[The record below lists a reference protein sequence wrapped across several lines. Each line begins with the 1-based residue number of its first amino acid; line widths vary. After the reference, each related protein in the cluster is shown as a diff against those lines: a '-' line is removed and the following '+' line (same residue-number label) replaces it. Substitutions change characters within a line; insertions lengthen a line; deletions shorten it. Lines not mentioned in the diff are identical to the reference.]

1 MSTAHTT
8 FHILDALSRDQI
20 STITRETEDEEE
32 IEITFE
38 EDDKK
43 MSYGRADSKKQQR
56 AIVIHLFG
64 MTAEG
69 ESLRCDVEGFRPY
82 LYLKVPPSLD
92 IHQFRDQLKSA
103 EFHKGEQEI
112 RIPASLS
119 IERVKRKELYGFTA
133 DEEFTFF
140 KLAVSSL
147 KDFRSLKLLLLNDYQ
162 EPTFRLSKKSAPL
175 PVYESGLDPLLRFFH
190 LRDVAPC
197 GWVTVNPSGDGEDET
212 TGIRVI
218 TCQWDEVSPEL
229 KPPKPTA
236 PFRTLF
242 WDLECYSHSG
252 EFPVANPKKV
262 KDSKGERVEHAGQ
275 AGPGDPI
282 IQIGC
287 VLKES
292 DGSIDKTIFVLDTC
306 DPIPGI
312 TVKSFKDEKS
322 MLLSWFA
329 WLAETNPDIWVGYNI
344 FGFDERYLWERA
356 QALGITNDESLQ
368 IMSRLYGHGGKVSLQ
383 EKRLAS
389 SALGDN
395 FLHTLSLQGRLQ
407 VDLYHVVKR
416 GYQLASYKLDEVTK
430 HFMSGKL
437 KKIVKEDST
446 TGTVWK
452 IMTSATGNAKVGR
465 AIVLIDE
472 TGDELTEK
480 LQIVEVGKD
489 YMKVAPS
496 EADSELDTDMA
507 VKWVIVKDDVSPAD
521 IFRLHRGSSSDRATV
536 AAYCIQDCD
545 LTMDLYNKLET
556 FNNAM
561 CMANVCTVPV
571 TMIFTRGQGI
581 KIESLIFKFCHG
593 ADMTIVTQT
602 SPPFNAPATPRIGL
616 DGEEIN
622 EEQDSYEGAI
632 VLDPTPGFYTRS
644 PIGVC
649 DFASLYPSTI
659 ESENISYDS
668 LLWVKDYAMDGTFVK
683 TNWTF
688 ENNES
693 LIDKYQAAGE
703 AMGCRWIDISF
714 DIWKPDPADTRKQPT
729 KIKTGIRVCRYAQYP
744 GSRKAALPRIVQG
757 LLAARAAKRSEIK
770 KESDPFRKALLDAEQ
785 LAYKL
790 TANSLYGQLGS
801 GVFKVRLQHL
811 AASVT
816 AYGRK
821 QIMFA
826 KAAIEKF
833 YGPEA
838 KDPRC
843 SAFVV
848 YGDTDSLFV
857 EINPRNSST
866 GERLKGR
873 EAIQATIDITEEAGH
888 FITKALKKPHDF
900 EFDKAFYPFIIF
912 SKKRYVGNMYEENAD
927 DYYQKS
933 MGIATKRRDY
943 APIVKTIYGGA
954 IKILLQNEANA
965 FGNPVAN
972 AAAFVKK
979 WVNDMMENKVSLNQ
993 LMLTKSLRSE
1003 YKMATPPAHKV
1014 LANRITARDPGNA
1027 PASGDRLSFIYFKQ
1041 PANFKGSQGDRVET
1055 PAFMKANGLKP
1066 DPEYYIEHQLEN
1078 PVGQLFSILVDQLPG
1093 VRPPVQGWSADPA
1106 MQAAERELYAREYLF
1121 RPAKEKNT
1129 NTLFKMWGQT
1139 QANTI
1144 PVAQSVASRT
1154 RAAAEKLKKGQS
1166 RVDDLFMAR
1175 MLVDTVKKEKR
1186 RK

>member
-1 MSTAHTT
+1 MSQTVS

-20 STITRETEDEEE
+20 STVIRETEEEQE
-32 IEITFE
+32 VEETFE
-38 EDDKK
+38 EDDDRKYK
-43 MSYGRADSKKQQR
+43 SSRPDSKKQTR

-69 ESLRCDVEGFRPY
+69 ESLRCDVEGFQPY
-82 LYLKVPPSLD
+82 LYIKVPPSLSP
-92 IHQFRDQLKSA
+92 HQFQDMLRSAPPSLKV
-103 EFHKGEQEI
+103 
-112 RIPASLS
+112 
-119 IERVKRKELYGFTA
+119 ERVKRKELYGFTA

-140 KLAVSSL
+140 KLSVNSL

-162 EPTFRLSKKSAPL
+162 EPIFCLSKTTAPL
-175 PVYESGLDPLLRFFH
+175 PIYESGLDPLLRFFH
-190 LRDVAPC
+190 RRNLAPC
-197 GWVTVNPSGDGEDET
+197 GWATVTPTDEGEDET

-218 TCQWDEVSPEL
+218 RCHWEDVHPES
-229 KPPKPTA
+229 KPNVPCA
-236 PFRTLF
+236 PFKTLF

-252 EFPVANPKKV
+252 EFPIANAKAA
-262 KDSKGERVEHAGQ
+262 KDGR
-275 AGPGDPI
+275 GDPI

-287 VLKES
+287 VLKCS
-292 DGSIDKTIFVLDTC
+292 DGTIERTIFVLDTC
-306 DPIPGI
+306 DPIPDA
-312 TVKSFKDEKS
+312 TVKSFPTEKK
-322 MLLSWFA
+322 MLLAWFA
-329 WLAETNPDIWVGYNI
+329 WLADTNPDIWVGYNI

-356 QALGITNDESLQ
+356 LANGISNDESFQ
-368 IMSRLYGHGGKVSLQ
+368 VMSRLYGHGGKVSLQ

-407 VDLYHVVKR
+407 IDLYHVVKR
-416 GYQLASYKLDEVTK
+416 GYQLPSYKLDEVTK

-437 KKIVKEDST
+437 KTITKVESDS
-446 TGTVWK
+446 GGVRWK
-452 IMTSATGNAKVGR
+452 LKTAATGNAKVGR
-465 AIVLIDE
+465 AVVLIDE

-480 LQIVEVGKD
+480 LPITEVGD
-489 YMKVAPS
+489 GFLCVAPS
-496 EADSELDTDMA
+496 DADLELDTDLA

-521 IFRLHRGSSSDRATV
+521 IFRLHRGTSKDRALV

-593 ADMTIVTQT
+593 ADMVIKTQT
-602 SPPFNAPATPRIGL
+602 SPPFNAPATPRIGP
-616 DGEEIN
+616 DGEEIV

-668 LLWVKDYAMDGTFVK
+668 LLWVNDYDLDGNFIK
-683 TNWTF
+683 TNWTYG
-688 ENNES
+688 EIE
-693 LIDKYQAAGE
+693 KYQAAGE

-744 GSRKAALPRIVQG
+744 GARKAALPRIVQG
-757 LLAARAAKRSEIK
+757 LLAARAAKRAEIK
-770 KESDPFRKALLDAEQ
+770 KESDPFRKSLLDAEQ

-826 KAAIEKF
+826 KATIEHF
-833 YGPEA
+833 YGPAA

-843 SAFVV
+843 SAFVI

-857 EINPRNSST
+857 ETNPRNPQT
-866 GERLKGR
+866 GERLQGK
-873 EAIQATIDITEEAGH
+873 EAITASIAIMTEAGNL
-888 FITKALKKPHDF
+888 ITDALKKPHDF
-900 EFDKAFYPFIIF
+900 QYEKVFSPFIIF
-912 SKKRYVGNMYEENAD
+912 SKKRYVGNLYEDNPD

-954 IKILLQNEANA
+954 IKILLQNETNA
-965 FGNPVAN
+965 MGNPVVN

-979 WVNDMMENKVSLNQ
+979 WVNDMMENRVSLNQ
-993 LMLTKSLRSE
+993 LTLTKSLRSE

-1027 PASGDRLSFIYFKQ
+1027 PASGDRLSFVYFKQ
-1041 PANFKGSQGDRVET
+1041 PPGGPRLVSQGDRVET
-1055 PAFMKANGLKP
+1055 PAYMKANGLKP

-1078 PVGQLFSILVDQLPG
+1078 PVGQLFSILIDQLPDA
-1093 VRPPVQGWSADPA
+1093 RPPLQGWSADPA

-1121 RPAKEKNT
+1121 RSAKEKKT
-1129 NTLFKMWGQT
+1129 NTLMSMWGVAL
-1139 QANTI
+1139 ANST
-1144 PVAQSVASRT
+1144 PVAKSVSSRT
-1154 RAAAEKLKKGQS
+1154 RAALAAVEEKKKKGQS
-1166 RVDDLFMAR
+1166 RIDELFADR
-1175 MLVDTVKKEKR
+1175 VLVETVRKDKNKNKKQ
-1186 RK
+1186 

>member
-1 MSTAHTT
+1 LGPGVHILQIHMSTAYTT

-38 EDDKK
+38 DDDDKK
-43 MSYGRADSKKQQR
+43 ISYGRADSKKQQR

-69 ESLRCDVEGFRPY
+69 QSLRCDVEGFRPY

-92 IHQFRDQLKSA
+92 IHQFRDQLKGA
-103 EFHKGEQEI
+103 EHHKGEQEI
-112 RIPASLS
+112 RVPASLS

-212 TGIRVI
+212 TGIRVL
-218 TCQWDEVSPEL
+218 TCQWDDVVPEL
-229 KPPKPTA
+229 KPPKPAA

-252 EFPVANPKKV
+252 EFPVANPKKA
-262 KDSKGERVEHAGQ
+262 KDGKG
-275 AGPGDPI
+275 GDPI

-292 DGSIDKTIFVLDTC
+292 DGSIEKTIFVLDSC

-312 TVKSFKDEKS
+312 TVKSFKDEKA
-322 MLLSWFA
+322 MLLAWFA
-329 WLAETNPDIWVGYNI
+329 WLSETNPDIWVGYNI

-437 KKIVKEDST
+437 KKIVKEDSST
-446 TGTVWK
+446 PIWK

-465 AIVLIDE
+465 AVVLIDE

-480 LQIVEVGKD
+480 LQITEVGKD

-571 TMIFTRGQGI
+571 TMIFTRGQGV
-581 KIESLIFKFCHG
+581 KIESLIFKFCHS
-593 ADMTIVTQT
+593 ADLTIVTQT

-616 DGEEIN
+616 DGEEIH

-688 ENNES
+688 ESNDK
-693 LIDKYQAAGE
+693 LIEKYQAAGE

-744 GSRKAALPRIVQG
+744 GSRKAALPRIVQN
-757 LLAARAAKRSEIK
+757 LLAARAAKRAEIK

-857 EINPRNSST
+857 EINPRNPTT

-873 EAIQATIDITEEAGH
+873 DAIQATIDITEEAGH

-943 APIVKTIYGGA
+943 APIVKTVYGGA

-965 FGNPVAN
+965 VGE

-979 WVNDMMENKVSLNQ
+979 WVNDMMDNKVSLNQ

-1106 MQAAERELYAREYLF
+1106 QQAAERELYAREYLF

-1129 NTLFKMWGQT
+1129 NTLMNMWGLSLT
-1139 QANTI
+1139 NTV

-1154 RAAAEKLKKGQS
+1154 RAAATAAEKLKKGQS
-1166 RVDDLFMAR
+1166 RIDELFADR
-1175 MLVDTVKKEKR
+1175 MLVSSIKKEKR
-1186 RK
+1186 RKL

>member
-1 MSTAHTT
+1 MTSEKTT

-20 STITRETEDEEE
+20 STVTRETEDEQEVE
-32 IEITFE
+32 LTFE
-38 EDDKK
+38 DGDDDDCKK
-43 MSYGRADSKKQQR
+43 RMYGRADQTIKQQR
-56 AIVIHLFG
+56 SLVIHLFG
-64 MTAEG
+64 MTADG
-69 ESLRCDVEGFRPY
+69 ISLRCDVEGFRPY
-82 LYLKVPPSLD
+82 LYVKVPPSLQ
-92 IHQFRDQLKSA
+92 ISQFHDQLR
-103 EFHKGEQEI
+103 G
-112 RIPASLS
+112 PASMS
-119 IERVKRKELYGFTA
+119 IEKVKRKELYGFTA
-133 DEEFTFF
+133 DEEFTFL

-147 KDFRSLKLLLLNDYQ
+147 KDFRALKQLLLNDYQ
-162 EPTFRLSKKSAPL
+162 QPIFRLSKKSNPL

-190 LRDVAPC
+190 LRNVAPC
-197 GWVTVNPSGDGEDET
+197 GWVTVNPSDEGEDET
-212 TGIRVI
+212 TMIKVL
-218 TCQWDEVSPEL
+218 TCQWDDVDPEL
-229 KPPKPTA
+229 KPSKPCA
-236 PFRTLF
+236 PFKTLF

-252 EFPVANPKKV
+252 EFPVPK
-262 KDSKGERVEHAGQ
+262 E
-275 AGPGDPI
+275 DPI

-287 VLKES
+287 TMKDS
-292 DGSIDKTIFVLDTC
+292 NGSIEKTIFVLDTC
-306 DPIPGI
+306 DPVAGVA
-312 TVKSFKDEKS
+312 VKSFKTEKA
-322 MLLSWFA
+322 MLLAWFG
-329 WLAETNPDIWVGYNI
+329 WLAEENPDIWVGYNI
-344 FGFDERYLWERA
+344 FGFDERYLWGRA
-356 QALGITNDESLQ
+356 QALGITDDESLQ
-368 IMSRLYGHGGKVSLQ
+368 VMSRLHGHGGKVSLQ

-407 VDLYHVVKR
+407 IDLYHVVKR

-430 HFMSGKL
+430 YFMSGKM
-437 KKIVKEDST
+437 KKIVKDDETGLT
-446 TGTVWK
+446 TWK
-452 IMTSATGNAKVGR
+452 IISGGTGNAKVGR
-465 AIVLIDE
+465 SLVLLDE
-472 TGDELTEK
+472 TGDELTDK
-480 LQIVEVGKD
+480 LTITEIGKD
-489 YMKVAPS
+489 FIRVIPS
-496 EADSELDTDMA
+496 EADMDLDTDLA

-521 IFRLHRGSSSDRATV
+521 IFRLHRGSAKDRAII

-561 CMANVCTVPV
+561 CMANVCSVPV
-571 TMIFTRGQGI
+571 TMIFTRGQGV

-593 ADMTIVTQT
+593 AELAIVTQT
-602 SPPFNAPATPRIGL
+602 SKPFNADPTQVRYGP
-616 DGEEIN
+616 DGEEIT

-632 VLDPTPGFYTRS
+632 VLDPTPGFYTQS

-683 TNWTF
+683 TAWTF
-688 ENNES
+688 EQNES

-729 KIKTGIRVCRYAQYP
+729 KIKTGIRVCRYAQYT
-744 GSRKAALPRIVQG
+744 GDRKAALPRIVQN
-757 LLAARAAKRSEIK
+757 LLAARAAKRAEIK

-821 QIMFA
+821 QILFA
-826 KAAIEKF
+826 KAAIERF

-857 EINPRNSST
+857 EINPRDPLT

-873 EAIQATIDITEEAGH
+873 AAIQATIEITEEAGH
-888 FITKALKKPHDF
+888 FITKALKRPHDF

-912 SKKRYVGNMYEENAD
+912 SKKRYVGNMFEENAD
-927 DYYQKS
+927 DYVQKS

-943 APIVKTIYGGA
+943 APIVKTVYGGA
-954 IKILLQNEANA
+954 IKILLQNELNA
-965 FGNPVAN
+965 PGN

-979 WVNDMMENKVSLNQ
+979 WVNDLMDNKVSLNQ

-1003 YKMATPPAHKV
+1003 YKTATPPAHKV
-1014 LANRITARDPGNA
+1014 LADRITARDPGNA

-1041 PANFKGSQGDRVET
+1041 PAGAAKGTQGDRVET
-1055 PAFMKANGLKP
+1055 PAFIKAHGLKP
-1066 DPEYYIEHQLEN
+1066 DPEYYIGHQLEN
-1078 PVGQLFSILVDQLPG
+1078 PIGQLFSILVDQLPG
-1093 VRPPVQGWSADPA
+1093 VRPPLKGWSADPV
-1106 MQAAERELYAREYLF
+1106 MQAAERENYAREYLF
-1121 RPAKEKNT
+1121 KVAKEKGT
-1129 NTLFKMWGQT
+1129 NTLMSMWGKQLT
-1139 QANTI
+1139 NVI
-1144 PVAQSVASRT
+1144 PVAQTISSRT
-1154 RAAAEKLKKGQS
+1154 RSVVAKAAQLEKGQT
-1166 RVDDLFMAR
+1166 RIDQLFADR
-1175 MLVDTVKKEKR
+1175 MLVSSVKRE
-1186 RK
+1186 RKKKVTSE

>member
-1 MSTAHTT
+1 MPVT

-20 STITRETEDEEE
+20 DTVTRETEDEEE
-32 IEITFE
+32 IERTYE
-38 EDDKK
+38 EENERG
-43 MSYGRADSKKQQR
+43 YNSKAAKQKR
-56 AIVIHLFG
+56 SLVIHLFG
-64 MTAEG
+64 MTATG
-69 ESLRCDVEGFRPY
+69 ETLRCDITSFRPY
-82 LYLKVPPSLD
+82 LYVKVDPKLD
-92 IHQFRDQLKSA
+92 LLVFRDLLGSTRK
-103 EFHKGEQEI
+103 EV
-112 RIPASLS
+112 PASL
-119 IERVKRKELYGFTA
+119 EMEKVKRKELYGFTA
-133 DEEFTFF
+133 DEDATFI
-140 KLAVSSL
+140 KLSVNSL
-147 KDFRSLKLLLLNDYQ
+147 KDFRALKLIFLNDYQ
-162 EPTFRLSKKSAPL
+162 EPIFKTSKASASL

-190 LRDVAPC
+190 LSNVAPC
-197 GWVTVNPSGDGEDET
+197 GWVTVDETEDEEDEDSGT
-212 TGIRVI
+212 RVL
-218 TCQWDEVSPEL
+218 TCAWTDVQPEA

-236 PFRTLF
+236 PFKTLF
-242 WDLECYSHSG
+242 WDIECFSESG
-252 EFPVANPKKV
+252 EFPVANPKV
-262 KDSKGERVEHAGQ
+262 GG
-275 AGPGDPI
+275 GDPI

-287 VLKES
+287 VLKRA
-292 DGSIDKTIFVLDTC
+292 DGSINRTIFVLDTC
-306 DPIPGI
+306 DKIP
-312 TVKSFKDEKS
+312 TAEVVACKTERD
-322 MLLSWFA
+322 MLMKWVA
-329 WLAETNPDIWVGYNI
+329 WLIEVDPDVWVGYNI
-344 FGFDERYLWERA
+344 FGFDERYVWERA
-356 QALGITNDESLQ
+356 QKLGLLYPDSVTYKMIQQL
-368 IMSRLYGHGGKVSLQ
+368 SRLCGHGGQVRLQ

-430 HFMSGKL
+430 YFMSGKL
-437 KKIVKEDST
+437 KKVSLEADGS
-446 TGTVWK
+446 WK
-452 IMTSATGNAKVGR
+452 IQTGSTGNAKVGR
-465 AIVLIDE
+465 AIVLLDE

-480 LQIVEVGKD
+480 LPILEVAGT
-489 YMKVAPS
+489 YIRVQPS
-496 EADSELDTDMA
+496 EADAELDTDLA

-521 IFRLHRGSSSDRATV
+521 IFRLHRGSSKDRATI
-536 AAYCIQDCD
+536 ASYCIQDCD

-561 CMANVCTVPV
+561 SMANVCTVPV
-571 TMIFTRGQGI
+571 TMIFTRGQGV
-581 KIESLIFKFCHG
+581 KIESLIFKFCHQ
-593 ADMTIVTQT
+593 AKLTIVTQT
-602 SPPFNAPATPRIGL
+602 SPPFNAPETPRLGP
-616 DGEEIN
+616 DGEELN
-622 EEQDSYEGAI
+622 EVQDSYEGAI

-668 LLWVKDYAMDGTFVK
+668 LLWVKDYTMEGVEVK
-683 TNWTF
+683 TAWTYD
-688 ENNES
+688 EKK
-693 LIDKYQAAGE
+693 IAYYQKAGE

-744 GSRKAALPRIVQG
+744 GDRKAALPNIVHN
-757 LLAARAAKRSEIK
+757 LLAARAAKRAEIK

-821 QIMFA
+821 QILFA

-857 EINPRNSST
+857 EINPRNPET
-866 GERLKGR
+866 GERLQGR

-900 EFDKAFYPFIIF
+900 EFDKAFYPFVIF

-927 DYYQKS
+927 NYVQKS

-954 IKILLQNEANA
+954 IKILLTNKDV
-965 FGNPVAN
+965 P
-972 AAAFVKK
+972 AAAEFVKK
-979 WVNDMMENKVSLNQ
+979 WVKDMMDNKVSLYQ
-993 LMLTKSLRSE
+993 LTLTKSLRSE
-1003 YKMATPPAHKV
+1003 YKSPTPPAHKQ
-1014 LANRITARDPGNA
+1014 LADRITARDPGNA
-1027 PASGDRLSFIYFKQ
+1027 PASGDRMSFIYFKQ
-1041 PANFKGSQGDRVET
+1041 PSTFRGSQGDRIET

-1066 DPEYYIEHQLEN
+1066 DPEYYIDHQLKN
-1078 PVGQLFSILVDQLPG
+1078 PVGQLFSILIDQLPDA
-1093 VRPPVQGWSADPA
+1093 RPPPRGWSADPVV
-1106 MQAAERELYAREYLF
+1106 QLAERELYAQDYLF
-1121 RPAKEKNT
+1121 KASLMKKVG
-1129 NTLFKMWGQT
+1129 TLTSMWKIPEST
-1139 QANTI
+1139 KA
-1144 PVAQSVASRT
+1144 PVAQSIVKRGAAKSANT
-1154 RAAAEKLKKGQS
+1154 SNAIQGRANSLLLDQMMSEQIKKERKKG
-1166 RVDDLFMAR
+1166 
-1175 MLVDTVKKEKR
+1175 KK
-1186 RK
+1186 

>member
-1 MSTAHTT
+1 MADTVS
-8 FHILDALSRDQI
+8 FHILDALSRDQKNTVI
-20 STITRETEDEEE
+20 RETEDEEE
-32 IEITFE
+32 IEQTFE
-38 EDDKK
+38 DDDEHAYKN
-43 MSYGRADSKKQQR
+43 SKRDLGKTTYS
-56 AIVIHLFG
+56 IVIHLFG

-69 ESLRCDVEGFRPY
+69 ESLRCDIEGFRPY
-82 LYLKVPPSLD
+82 LYVKVPPSLD
-92 IHQFRDQLKSA
+92 TYQFRDILGR
-103 EFHKGEQEI
+103 EGI
-112 RIPASLS
+112 VPPSLS
-119 IERVKRKELYGFTA
+119 VERVKRKELYGFTA
-133 DEEFTFF
+133 DEQFTFF
-140 KLAVSSL
+140 KLEVNSL
-147 KDFRSLKLLLLNDYQ
+147 RDFRSLKQLLVNEYQ
-162 EPTFRLSKKSAPL
+162 EPKFTLSKTSAPI
-175 PVYESGLDPLLRFFH
+175 PVYESGLDPILRFFH
-190 LRDVAPC
+190 LRDVSPC
-197 GWVTVNPSGDGEDET
+197 GWAKVELSNDGEDET

-218 TCQWDEVSPEL
+218 TCQWDAVNPEL
-229 KPPKPTA
+229 KPSTPCA
-236 PFRTLF
+236 PFKTLF
-242 WDLECYSHSG
+242 WDLECYSESG
-252 EFPVANPKKV
+252 EFPVADPKKA
-262 KDSKGERVEHAGQ
+262 KSSGDKRVEHAGRQ
-275 AGPGDPI
+275 PMVGGDPI

-287 VLKES
+287 VLKCS
-292 DGSIDKTIFVLDTC
+292 DGSIEKTIFVLDSC
-306 DPIPGI
+306 DPIPGAI
-312 TVKSFKDEKS
+312 VKSYKSEKA
-322 MLLSWFA
+322 MLLDWFA

-356 QALGITNDESLQ
+356 IANGVNNDESLQ
-368 IMSRLYGHGGKVSLQ
+368 IMSRLHGHGGRVSLQ

-407 VDLYHVVKR
+407 IDLYHVVKR

-437 KKIVKEDST
+437 KAVMRETQD
-446 TGTVWK
+446 GTETWK
-452 IMTSATGNAKVGR
+452 IKTSATGNAKVGR
-465 AIVLIDE
+465 AVVLIDE

-480 LQIVEVGKD
+480 LPITEVGKD
-489 YMKVAPS
+489 YFRVTPS
-496 EADSELDTDMA
+496 EADTELDTDLA

-521 IFRLHRGSSSDRATV
+521 IFRLHRGSSTDRATV

-571 TMIFTRGQGI
+571 TMIFTRGQGV

-593 ADMTIVTQT
+593 AGLTIKTQT
-602 SPPFNAPATPRIGL
+602 SPPFNASSTPRIGP
-616 DGEEIN
+616 DGEEIV
-622 EEQDSYEGAI
+622 EDQDSYEGAI

-668 LLWVKDYAMDGTFVK
+668 LLWVNDYDMDGNFVK
-683 TNWTF
+683 TNWSYG
-688 ENNES
+688 EIE
-693 LIDKYQAAGE
+693 KYQAAGE

-729 KIKTGIRVCRYAQYP
+729 KIKTGVRVCRYAQYP
-744 GSRKAALPRIVQG
+744 GTRKAALPRIVQN
-757 LLAARAAKRSEIK
+757 LLAARAAKRAEIK

-833 YGPEA
+833 YGPTA

-857 EINPRNSST
+857 EINPRNPST
-866 GERLKGR
+866 GERLTGR

-943 APIVKTIYGGA
+943 APIVKTVYGGA

-965 FGNPVAN
+965 SGNPVMN

-979 WVNDMMENKVSLNQ
+979 WVNDMMDNKVSLNQ

-1027 PASGDRLSFIYFKQ
+1027 PASGDRLSFVYFKQ
-1041 PANFKGSQGDRVET
+1041 PPGAKNVSQGDRVET
-1055 PAFMKANGLKP
+1055 PAFMKAHGLNP

-1078 PVGQLFSILVDQLPG
+1078 PIGQLFSILVDQLPDA
-1093 VRPPVQGWSADPA
+1093 RPPLQGWSADPA

-1121 RPAKEKNT
+1121 RGAKEKKT
-1129 NTLFKMWGQT
+1129 NTLMNMWGVAL
-1139 QANTI
+1139 ANAT
-1144 PVAQSVASRT
+1144 PVAKSVSSRT
-1154 RAAAEKLKKGQS
+1154 RAATSAANAKAAKGQS
-1166 RVDDLFMAR
+1166 RIDELFADR
-1175 MLVDTVKKEKR
+1175 MLVNEIKKG
-1186 RK
+1186 RKKKGSE